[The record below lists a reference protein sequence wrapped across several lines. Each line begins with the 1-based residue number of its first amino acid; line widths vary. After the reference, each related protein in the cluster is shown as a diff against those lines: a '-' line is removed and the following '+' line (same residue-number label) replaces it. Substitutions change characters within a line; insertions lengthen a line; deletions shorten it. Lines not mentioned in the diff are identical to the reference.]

1 VKPDPVFSG
10 DAFKAG
16 ALLVVALVIGVG
28 VWAVASG
35 NLSIGLPDINLP
47 DNSSSPSTNLQN
59 TDLSNT
65 TIDPRP
71 QPVTKPS
78 APANPVGDPF
88 SSAGLSR
95 SIAAVESQ
103 IGGGRE
109 LTSLTINEVQTQ
121 FIVRRGK
128 DIEAWNVRAEDG
140 SITRQDASISI
151 SGNAT
156 IADFAF
162 KLDSVKTGAVDR
174 MLAATRK
181 ASGAPEIRPTVLRLE
196 RDLSGGLKPPEW
208 TINFEGN
215 GRYLTYKANARGG
228 AVHNVGGQGVQVPPA
243 AIEARKLNDCIQ
255 RASGDVDAIQS
266 CFKDFNP

>member
-28 VWAVASG
+28 VWAVASD
-35 NLSIGLPDINLP
+35 NLSVSLPEINLP
-47 DNSSSPSTNLQN
+47 DNSSSPATNLQN

-65 TIDPRP
+65 TIDPST

-95 SIAAVESQ
+95 SIAAVKSQ
-103 IGGGRE
+103 IGAGRE
-109 LTSLTINEVQTQ
+109 LTSLAINEVQTQ

-128 DIEAWNVRAEDG
+128 DIEAWSVRADDG

-156 IADFAF
+156 IGDFAF
-162 KLDSVKTGAVDR
+162 KLDSVKPGGVDR

-181 ASGAPEIRPTVLRLE
+181 ASGAPAIRPTVLRLE
-196 RDLSGGLKPPEW
+196 RDLSGGFKPPEW
-208 TINFEGN
+208 TINVEGK
-215 GRYLTYKANARGG
+215 GRYLTYRANANGG
-228 AVHNVGGQGVQVPPA
+228 AVTNIGGEGVQIPQA
-243 AIEARKLNDCIQ
+243 AIDARKLNDCIQ
-255 RASGDVDAIQS
+255 AANSDTDAIQK
-266 CFKDFNP
+266 CFRGFSP